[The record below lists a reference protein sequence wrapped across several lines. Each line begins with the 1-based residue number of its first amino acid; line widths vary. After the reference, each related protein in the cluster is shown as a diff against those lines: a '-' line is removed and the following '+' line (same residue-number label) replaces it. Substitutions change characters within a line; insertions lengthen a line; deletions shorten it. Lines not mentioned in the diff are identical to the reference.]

1 MKKLLYVDDD
11 PDDRDICKR
20 VLEKAGYQ
28 VVVAG
33 SAPAAVQAISV
44 QPIDCAILD
53 YRMPR
58 LDGIAVAQA
67 LKQVRPDLPICLFT
81 GLSCLNDQSR
91 GMIDQVISK
100 ADGLGALVA
109 WLTVFSQ
116 TTQPPSEP
124 W

>member
-1 MKKLLYVDDD
+1 MKRLLYVDDN
-11 PDDRDICKR
+11 PDDRDLFKR
-20 VLEKAGYQ
+20 ALEKAGYQ
-28 VVVAG
+28 VVIAG
-33 SAPAAVQAISV
+33 SGPAAVHAISV

-81 GLSCLNDQSR
+81 GLGSLCDENR
-91 GMIDQVISK
+91 RMIDQVISK
-100 ADGLGALVA
+100 EDGPGALVE

-116 TTQPPSEP
+116 TTQPPSKP